1 MAQATS
7 TTTVPWI
14 TWFWVGHS
22 TFLSSAQH
30 SPMKPKRE
38 PTPALLAGGAD
49 VLGRDAPRHQAS
61 RAMASGSPDAPCAF
75 RTSGSTS

>member
-30 SPMKPKRE
+30 SPMKPKT
-38 PTPALLAGGAD
+38 PTGAALTSPAGRASSAGMPA
-49 VLGRDAPRHQAS
+49 RHQP
-61 RAMASGSPDAPCAF
+61 RVPC
-75 RTSGSTS
+75 